1 MASLDLTSF
10 NSALK
15 VHYTAQRIEDM
26 VYSDN
31 PLLAMLPKMED
42 FGGKNLPIND

>member
-1 MASLDLTSF
+1 MSLDMTSF

-15 VHYTAQRIEDM
+15 QHYTADRVENM
-26 VYSDN
+26 VYQDN

-42 FGGKNLPIND
+42 